1 MLSGGEKLD
10 NDDRNREKN
19 VDKRRDEVN
28 EFSIGEMLL
37 RVLITSIVVAIAA
50 YFTPG
55 FSIDGLWSLLL
66 AAVVI
71 GVLDYLIQK
80 FTGVNASPFG
90 RGISG
95 FLVAAIILY
104 VTKFIVP
111 GFHISLWGAIIGALV
126 IGIVDAIMP
135 GRAMWHRRCHP
146 EVDLTRFVLYKS

>member
-1 MLSGGEKLD
+1 MD
-10 NDDRNREKN
+10 NNERNK
-19 VDKRRDEVN
+19 DKDKVRDN
-28 EFSIGEMLL
+28 GNDFSIGELLL
-37 RVLITSIVVAIAA
+37 RVLITAIVVAIAA

-55 FSIDGLWSLLL
+55 FTIDGLWSLLL

-111 GFHISLWGAIIGALV
+111 GFNISLWGAIIGALV

-135 GRAMWHRRCHP
+135 GRAM
-146 EVDLTRFVLYKS
+146 

>member
-1 MLSGGEKLD
+1 MD
-10 NDDRNREKN
+10 NNDRNRNERTRN
-19 VDKRRDEVN
+19 RDN
-28 EFSIGEMLL
+28 DFNIGEMLL

-55 FSIDGLWSLLL
+55 FSIDSLWSLLL

-71 GVLDYLIQK
+71 GVLDYLIQR
-80 FTGVNASPFG
+80 FTGVNATPFG
-90 RGISG
+90 RGLSG

-111 GFHISLWGAIIGALV
+111 GFHISIWGAIIGALV

-135 GRAMWHRRCHP
+135 GRAM
-146 EVDLTRFVLYKS
+146 

>member
-1 MLSGGEKLD
+1 MEN
-10 NDDRNREKN
+10 NDKNRNNDRDRNRDRN
-19 VDKRRDEVN
+19 RDN
-28 EFSIGEMLL
+28 DFSIGELLL

-55 FSIDGLWSLLL
+55 FTIDSLWSLLL

-71 GVLDYLIQK
+71 GVLDYLIQR
-80 FTGVNASPFG
+80 FTGINASPFG

-111 GFHISLWGAIIGALV
+111 GFNISIWGAIIGALV
-126 IGIVDAIMP
+126 IGIVDAVMP
-135 GRAMWHRRCHP
+135 GRAM
-146 EVDLTRFVLYKS
+146 

>member
-1 MLSGGEKLD
+1 MD
-10 NDDRNREKN
+10 NNDRNKNERTRNRE
-19 VDKRRDEVN
+19 RDN
-28 EFSIGEMLL
+28 EFNIGEMLL

-55 FSIDGLWSLLL
+55 FTIDGLWSLLL

-80 FTGVNASPFG
+80 FAGVNASPFG
-90 RGISG
+90 RGLSG

-111 GFHISLWGAIIGALV
+111 GFNISIWGAIIGALV

-135 GRAMWHRRCHP
+135 GRAM
-146 EVDLTRFVLYKS
+146 